1 MLYSVDRRF
10 VAATSTSL
18 QVTGGP
24 TDEDWVQVFR
34 GIFQGMNINSTDV
47 KTCVKDA
54 TNVPLHLEASFR
66 AFEDRAIF
74 KGLHLFGV
82 AIGDVV
88 AGMEDCGVEQA
99 LTGRIKTFVTDLV
112 ACASEGRFSFG

>member
-1 MLYSVDRRF
+1 M
-10 VAATSTSL
+10 
-18 QVTGGP
+18 TGGT

-54 TNVPLHLEASFR
+54 TNIPLHLEASFR

-74 KGLHLFGV
+74 KGLHLLGV
-82 AIGDVV
+82 AIDDVV

-99 LTGRIKTFVTDLV
+99 LTGRIKIFATDLV
-112 ACASEGRFSFG
+112 ACATKGGVSLDFCLTLI